1 MGGGDMSANVRLC
14 PVLFGFYETTDVFFG
29 TLADIDGLERTL
41 TDKHYEIFSHKIWTK
56 CFRLIMIMGHGSMK
70 HEQKSFPESFSI
82 RSSEGRA
89 PASELVLRRG
99 SLHIEIALQKGIPR
113 VQNRISKGRSG
124 LRKPKKIFDFSVRLF
139 FKLIRNLNKK
149 VGPFRLLA
157 PILLGGGGGGL

>member
-1 MGGGDMSANVRLC
+1 MFSAHN
-14 PVLFGFYETTDVFFG
+14 D
-29 TLADIDGLERTL
+29 
-41 TDKHYEIFSHKIWTK
+41 
-56 CFRLIMIMGHGSMK
+56 HGSMK

-124 LRKPKKIFDFSVRLF
+124 LRKPKKYLTFRSDFF

-157 PILLGGGGGGL
+157 LILLGGGGGYSPLLSAFYTPDLNSTTYSLFYQQCTCACSFVTSLCALTQPTDTGYEDHVTAN